1 MHSLHSYGVCACSEP
16 TPSIPRKVPC
26 EWDNRQ
32 RKCFSEIAT
41 RAYAERC
48 AGFSL
53 VAIGLGLYV
62 ENASLG
68 KAQHEQDNTMDR
80 LAGVTGV
87 SLVL

>member
-1 MHSLHSYGVCACSEP
+1 M
-16 TPSIPRKVPC
+16 PS
-26 EWDNRQ
+26 EWDKRQ
-32 RKCFSEIAT
+32 RQCFSEIAI

-53 VAIGLGLYV
+53 VAIGLGMYV

-68 KAQHEQDNTMDR
+68 KAQHQQDTTMDR